1 MSKKLTSKYKT
12 HHLATERTF
21 AMIKPDGVMRGLM
34 GEIIKRFEQRGLKI
48 VALKMIHASF
58 EQADG
63 FYPKDE
69 EWLKRLG
76 GKGIK
81 TFDEYGLDIKKELG
95 TDDPLEIGNQVR
107 KSLTDFITMGP
118 VVPMVIEGL
127 HATSVVRK
135 LVGATLPVF
144 AEPGTIRGDYTHD
157 APTAANIEQR
167 SIFNLIHASEVV
179 EEAEREIAHWFAE
192 SEIIDYDRAEYVL
205 MFGDKRHL

>member
-1 MSKKLTSKYKT
+1 MSKNPSKYKT

-48 VALKMIHASF
+48 IALKMVHATH

-63 FYPKDE
+63 FYPKDRAWIE
-69 EWLKRLG
+69 RLG

-81 TFDEYGLDIKKELG
+81 TFEEYGMDIKKELG
-95 TDDPLEIGNQVR
+95 TDVPYEIGLKVR
-107 KSLTDFITMGP
+107 EALTEFITMGP

-157 APTAANIEQR
+157 APTAANIENR

-179 EEAEREIAHWFAE
+179 AEASSEIAYWFKE
-192 SEIIDYDRAEYVL
+192 DEMMDYDRAEHVL